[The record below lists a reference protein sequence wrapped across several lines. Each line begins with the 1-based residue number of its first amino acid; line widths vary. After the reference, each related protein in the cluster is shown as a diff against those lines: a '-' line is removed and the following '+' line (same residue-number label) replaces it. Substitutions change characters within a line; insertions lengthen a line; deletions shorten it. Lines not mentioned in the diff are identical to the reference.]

1 MVEPQR
7 LQKIMARWGVAS
19 RRQAEAM
26 IVAGRVRLNG
36 KVVAELGTKA
46 DPQRDR
52 IELDGKPLARAS
64 SNFSIAPPQ
73 LRYIL
78 LHKPAGAI
86 STCSD
91 PKGRQTVLDLLPEA
105 WRSQTRFFP
114 VGRLDAASTG
124 ALLLTNDGDFTLK
137 LTHPRYHL
145 PKTYRVEVE
154 GHPSETVLQ
163 QWREGVAL
171 EDGRTLPAR
180 VHKERIKPHRHC
192 TILTVV
198 LQEGRNRQI
207 RRVAAQLGFP
217 VRSLH
222 RQAIGSLQLG
232 QLKPGQFRLLQ
243 KAEIH
248 MIKYEQLR
256 T

>member
-1 MVEPQR
+1 
-7 LQKIMARWGVAS
+7 MARWGVAS

-36 KVVAELGTKA
+36 AVVTELGTKA
-46 DPQRDR
+46 DLQRDC
-52 IELDGKPLARAS
+52 IELDGKPIARQS
-64 SNFSIAPPQ
+64 SNPSSSNPCSTPLPQ

-78 LHKPAGAI
+78 LHKPAGVI

-91 PKGRQTVLDLLPEA
+91 PRGRRTVLDLLPDD
-105 WRSQTRFFP
+105 WRSQTRVFP

-124 ALLLTNDGDFTLK
+124 ALLLTNDGDFALK

-154 GHPSETVLQ
+154 GDPPEPVLQ
-163 QWREGVAL
+163 RWRAGVQL
-171 EDGRTLPAR
+171 EDGQTLPAR
-180 VHKERIKPHRHC
+180 VYKEQVKPHRHC
-192 TILTVV
+192 TVLTVV

-217 VRSLH
+217 VRALH
-222 RQAIGSLQLG
+222 RQAMGSLQLG
-232 QLKPGQFRLLQ
+232 HLQPGQFRLLR

-248 MIKYEQLR
+248 QLKCEQLQ